1 MAYKTDMTMMFATHD
16 ALRRDVDEITRIT
29 ASGSD
34 DPAVLLRSAVG
45 WGLFKNFLHV
55 HHSAEDDLF
64 WPAMRGA
71 VAGDTASEAL
81 LDAMEAEH
89 AQIDPLLVA
98 IDAVIVDPEA
108 GPRRLGELTDA
119 LGMALRG
126 HLNHEETDVL
136 PLIDRTV
143 SEEEW
148 RAFGAETGKR
158 VGQDIQRFFPW
169 ALESASPEIRSAVLG
184 VLPPPMVHAYRD
196 LWQPAYADLALW
208 PTAKV

>member
-34 DPAVLLRSAVG
+34 DPAVLLRGAAG
-45 WGLFKNFLHV
+45 WQLFKTFLHV
-55 HHSAEDDLF
+55 HHSAEDDLL
-64 WPAMRGA
+64 WPAMRRS
-71 VAGDTASEAL
+71 VAGDASAEAL

-98 IDAVIVDPEA
+98 IDAALVDTES
-108 GPRRLGELTDA
+108 GPQRLGELTDA
-119 LGMALRG
+119 LGTALRE
-126 HLNHEETDVL
+126 HLRHEEIEVL
-136 PLIDRTV
+136 PLIDSTV

-148 RAFGAETGKR
+148 RGFGAETGRR
-158 VGQDIQRFFPW
+158 VGEDIQRFFPW
-169 ALESASPEIRSAVLG
+169 ALESATPEIRSAVLG

-196 LWQPAYADLALW
+196 LWQPAYAELALW
-208 PTAKV
+208 PTASV